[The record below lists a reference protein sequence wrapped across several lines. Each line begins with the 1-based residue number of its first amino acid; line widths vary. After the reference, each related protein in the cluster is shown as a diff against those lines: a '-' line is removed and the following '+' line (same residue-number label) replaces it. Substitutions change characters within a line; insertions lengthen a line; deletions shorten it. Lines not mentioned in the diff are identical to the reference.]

1 MSGFAH
7 IWSVAWAESS
17 GFQGLQRADAPE
29 GEVGNRQLRAALV
42 TC

>member
-1 MSGFAH
+1 MSGFAL

-29 GEVGNRQLRAALV
+29 GEAQGSSGHVLIA
-42 TC
+42 